1 MKNIDRAIIIVLDSA
16 GVGELPDANDYG
28 DTGSNTFGHIAS
40 STGGISL
47 PNMEKLGLGNLTD
60 IQGVARTT
68 ECCSGKSLGAY
79 GKAKEASKGKDTTTG
94 HWEIAGIIN
103 ETPFPTYPNGFPK
116 EVLDE
121 LEKRT
126 GRKIL
131 CNMPYSGTKVLDDY
145 GVEQKETGAWIV
157 YTSADPVLQI
167 AAHEEDIPLTELYKA
182 CEIALEICAEMAPV
196 ARVIARPYLGD
207 GVGNFK
213 RTPNRHD
220 YSVVPPK
227 ATLLDKIK
235 DKGLDVVAIGKTSD
249 IFAGVGVTDTRKTN
263 IDNMDGINKTI
274 KALKEDTKGLI
285 FTNLVDFDMNFG
297 HRRNPEGYKKALEEF
312 DNKLPEIVDNMKDGD
327 LLILTADHGCDP
339 TYEGTDHTRE
349 YIPILTYGHG
359 LKKGVNLGDRE
370 SFADIASTIEEI
382 ILDSNELPGTSF
394 AKDLFKCCGSGNNHS
409 HHKHGKN
416 HKCQCK

>member
-1 MKNIDRAIIIVLDSA
+1 
-16 GVGELPDANDYG
+16 
-28 DTGSNTFGHIAS
+28 
-40 STGGISL
+40 
-47 PNMEKLGLGNLTD
+47 MEQLGLGNLTD
-60 IQGVARTT
+60 IEGVAQTT
-68 ECCSGKSLGAY
+68 DCCENKSLGAY

-103 ETPFPTYPNGFPK
+103 KTPFPTYPNGFSV

-126 GRKIL
+126 GRKVL
-131 CNMPYSGTKVLDDY
+131 CNLPYSGTKVLDDY
-145 GVEQKETGAWIV
+145 GSEQKKTGAWIV

-167 AAHEEDIPLTELYKA
+167 AAHEEDIPLAELYKA
-182 CEIALEICAEMAPV
+182 CETALEICHEMAPV

-207 GVGNFK
+207 GPSNYK

-220 YSVVPPK
+220 YSVVPPR
-227 ATLLDKIK
+227 ATLLDLIK
-235 DKGLDVVAIGKTSD
+235 DKGLDVVAVGKTND
-249 IFAGVGVTDTRKTN
+249 IFAGVGVTDTRGTN

-274 KALKEDTKGLI
+274 KAVKEDTKGLI

-297 HRRNPEGYKKALEEF
+297 HRRNPEGYKDALEEF
-312 DNKLPEIVDNMKDGD
+312 DNKLPEIIDAMKEGD

-349 YIPILTYGHG
+349 YIPVLTYGHG

-370 SFADIASTIEEI
+370 SFADIASTIEEL
-382 ILDSNELPGTSF
+382 ILDTNELPGTSF
-394 AKDLFKCCGSGNNHS
+394 AKDLY
-409 HHKHGKN
+409 
-416 HKCQCK
+416 